1 MEPLTVPGTLDAL
14 DPIADFVMA
23 AVKQAGIEKKAGYRL
38 RLAVDE
44 IATNI
49 VLHGYEETG
58 LNGEIMICGELDD
71 DSLTITLEDQAVAY
85 NPLDR
90 PEVTEE
96 ELTKPLEDRAIGG
109 LGVFLT
115 LRGVDRFSYEYVN
128 GKNRNIFMMK
138 RPKGESA

>member
-49 VLHGYEETG
+49 VIHGYEETG
-58 LNGEIMICGELDD
+58 LNGDIVISGEIDD
-71 DSLTITLEDQAVAY
+71 DTLTIILEDHAMAY

-90 PEVTEE
+90 PEVSEE

-115 LRGVDRFSYEYVN
+115 LRGVDRFSYEYIDDT
-128 GKNRNIFMMK
+128 NRNIFMMK
-138 RPKGESA
+138 RPKGDLA